1 MTRVIEVTMR
11 VLLNTQEEADELL
24 NGLSELEEE
33 NLFPTGADIRSNWIE
48 LNK

>member
-33 NLFPTGADIRSNWIE
+33 NLFPTCADIRSNWIE